1 MAKRMII
8 MLLLVGLVLGAVFG
22 FQELKT
28 RLIAK
33 ALEAY
38 AAAPQTVSTA
48 TAGYEDWVPQ
58 VSAVGTVRAIQGVD
72 VAAEVGGIVDRI
84 SFASGQDVKAGDELV
99 RLRADSDTARL
110 AELRIA
116 ADLAKINYD
125 RDQRQFRAQAV
136 SQAQLDTSR
145 SNLKSAE
152 AQVDAQKALI
162 AQKLIRAPFA
172 GRLGIRRVDLGQYI
186 GPGTVLVTLQS
197 LDPIYV
203 DFMVPQ
209 QQLATIAVGQ
219 KVDVASD
226 AVPGHDFTGSIA
238 VIDAQVDTGTRN
250 IRVRARVTNPEHLLL
265 PGMFANVT
273 ITTGAPERLLTLP
286 VTAIAFNPY
295 GSTVFVV
302 NDAGKGPDGKEKL
315 TVEQTFVRTGEKR
328 GNQIAIESG
337 ITAGQTVVS
346 AGQIK
351 LRNGTAVVVDN
362 SVQPDASADPKFVV
376 P

>member
-8 MLLLVGLVLGAVFG
+8 MLLLAGLVLGAVFG

-38 AAAPQTVSTA
+38 AAAPQTVATV
-48 TAGYEDWVPQ
+48 TAGYQNWVPQ
-58 VSAVGTVRAIQGVD
+58 ISAVGTVRAIQGVD

-84 SFASGQDVKAGDELV
+84 GFASGQDVKAGDELV

-116 ADLAKINYD
+116 ADLAKINYE
-125 RDQRQFRAQAV
+125 RDLRQFRAQAV

-162 AQKLIRAPFA
+162 AQKDIRAPFA

-209 QQLATIAVGQ
+209 QQLGTIAVGQ
-219 KVDVASD
+219 KVDAASD
-226 AVPGHDFTGSIA
+226 AFPGHDFAGNIS

-250 IRVRARVTNPEHLLL
+250 VRVRAQLANPEHLLL

-273 ITTGAPERLLTLP
+273 ITTGPPAKLLTLP
-286 VTAIAFNPY
+286 STAIAFNPY

-302 NDAGKGPDGKEKL
+302 NDGGKGADGKEKL
-315 TVEQTFVRTGEKR
+315 TVEQTFVRTGARR
-328 GNQIAIESG
+328 GNQISIVSG
-337 ITAGQTVVS
+337 IKAGETVVS

-351 LRNGTAVVVDN
+351 LRNGTSVVVDN
-362 SVQPDASADPKFVV
+362 SVQPDSSADPKFVT